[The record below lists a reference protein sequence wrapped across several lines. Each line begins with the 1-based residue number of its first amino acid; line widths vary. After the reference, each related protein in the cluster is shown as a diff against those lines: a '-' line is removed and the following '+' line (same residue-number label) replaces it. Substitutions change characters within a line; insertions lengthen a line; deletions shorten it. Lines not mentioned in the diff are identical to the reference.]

1 MEVDYLW
8 ALRFQNL
15 CMLSEGL
22 FQNFLRSR
30 TRLRR
35 YSPPHPPL
43 QTAATLL
50 GVTCC
55 DRLHTHTLL
64 HVVAQKLKLV
74 KLLSQQPPTFLL
86 FRDRR
91 GAA

>member
-1 MEVDYLW
+1 MGVDYLW

-15 CMLSEGL
+15 CMLNEGL
-22 FQNFLRSR
+22 FEKSYVVVLVFGAIA
-30 TRLRR
+30 
-35 YSPPHPPL
+35 PPPQL
-43 QTAATLL
+43 QTDATLL

-64 HVVAQKLKLV
+64 HVVTQKLKPG

-91 GAA
+91 SAA